1 MPAAVSG
8 LVKAATSITLSRRAV
23 RDATTSRGSMSI
35 YGGGSKRRR
44 ELMARRARMA
54 RLAAVSESPEPSD
67 ERMSLALRA
76 PDDEE
81 RWVDLIHHDPWV
93 TVDVELLRQA
103 LRFAFESGDAGG
115 LLGRA
120 VDDAP
125 TTESHW
131 DASVFAGSLF
141 LPELL
146 TSCFAIEVDK
156 KRYEPSQTHLV
167 RLLTHPP
174 DDLRDVALRQHVLR
188 ELAGDPALRASLEK
202 VYVALRQLRAL
213 LDERPM
219 SAGDTVR
226 RKIEVLTAIKTFL
239 DEADEGLAPARSALS
254 RLSEYARA
262 VRGEDVYRRLAQV
275 LDFDANMAKLEVRIT
290 IGSDGK
296 IRDFALM
303 SARENVENPLLWSP
317 WRRLWSRLSSWL
329 RGYRYGESEVLL
341 KVIDEVFA
349 SLEDAILPCFELIGH
364 VELYL
369 AALGFRDRAQKEG
382 LEVCLPELAPA
393 PGLHD
398 AAGPFE
404 LRALFN
410 PLLLLQGVR
419 PTPCSVTTAGHDS
432 LTLVTGPNSGGKT
445 RFLQSI
451 ALAQLLG
458 QNGLFIPAAH
468 GRLTAAPSMFVSLVE
483 GAPAD
488 QKEGRLGTEL
498 VRVRQLFE
506 ALEPGTM
513 VILDELCS
521 GTNPSEGIAIFEM
534 VISLLPRLRPQ
545 VFVTTHFLDAARE
558 LEANRPVPRLD
569 FLQVELDEERP
580 TYQFVP
586 GVAPTSLA
594 HQVASRLGV
603 TREELEGLVER
614 REAALRERASP
625 ALLPA
630 ETLEET
636 G

>member
-1 MPAAVSG
+1 MS
-8 LVKAATSITLSRRAV
+8 ATARMSSYGGRSKRVRALMERRA
-23 RDATTSRGSMSI
+23 
-35 YGGGSKRRR
+35 
-44 ELMARRARMA
+44 LRALVAEAEQRPS
-54 RLAAVSESPEPSD
+54 SEGKV
-67 ERMSLALRA
+67 LALRA
-76 PDDEE
+76 PDEE
-81 RWVDLIHHDPWV
+81 ESWIDLIHHEPLV

-125 TTESHW
+125 TTESRW
-131 DASVFAGSLF
+131 DPKVFAPSLF

-146 TSCFAIEVDK
+146 SICFAIEVDK
-156 KRYEPSQTHLV
+156 RRYEPSHTHLV
-167 RLLTHPP
+167 RLMTHPP
-174 DDLRDVALRQHVLR
+174 EDARDIALRQDVLR
-188 ELAGDPALRASLEK
+188 ELDEKPELRKALEQ
-202 VYVALRQLRAL
+202 VYVALRSLRAL

-219 SAGDTVR
+219 SPGETVR
-226 RKIEVLTAIKTFL
+226 RKIEVLGAIKSFL
-239 DEADEGLAPARSALS
+239 DAADEGLAPAGSALS
-254 RLSEYARA
+254 RLSEYARK
-262 VRGEDVYRRLAQV
+262 VRGSAPYRRLAQL
-275 LDFDANMAKLEVRIT
+275 LDFDANMAQVQVRLV

-296 IRDFALM
+296 IRDFAM
-303 SARENVENPLLWSP
+303 IEARENTENPLVWSP
-317 WRRLWSRLSSWL
+317 WRRLWSRLVTWL

-341 KVIDEVFA
+341 KIIDEVFS
-349 SLEDAILPCFELIGH
+349 SLEDALLPCFELIGH

-382 LEVCLPELAPA
+382 LAVCLPEIVPTPELDEP
-393 PGLHD
+393 
-398 AAGPFE
+398 AGPFE
-404 LRALFN
+404 LKGLFN
-410 PLLLLQGVR
+410 PLLLLQGIR
-419 PTPCSVTTAGHDS
+419 PTACDVVKDGHDA

-445 RFLQSI
+445 RMLQAV
-451 ALAQLLG
+451 ALTQLLA
-458 QNGLFIPAAH
+458 QNGLFIPAAS
-468 GRLTAAPSMFVSLVE
+468 GRLTSAPTMFVSLVE

-558 LEANRPVPRLD
+558 LERTRPVERLG
-569 FLQVELDEERP
+569 FLQVELDDDEKP
-580 TYQFVP
+580 TYQFIP

-603 TREELEGLVER
+603 TREELEALVEK
-614 REAALRERASP
+614 REKLLVAP
-625 ALLPA
+625 AD
-630 ETLEET
+630 E

>member
-1 MPAAVSG
+1 MSVTARMSSFGGRSKRVR
-8 LVKAATSITLSRRAV
+8 LLMERRALRALV
-23 RDATTSRGSMSI
+23 AETQTDPEK
-35 YGGGSKRRR
+35 GGK
-44 ELMARRARMA
+44 
-54 RLAAVSESPEPSD
+54 V
-67 ERMSLALRA
+67 LALRA
-76 PDDEE
+76 PDEE
-81 RWVDLIHHDPWV
+81 EAWVDLIHHEPLV

-125 TTESHW
+125 TTQSRW
-131 DASVFAGSLF
+131 NPDAFASSLF

-146 TSCFAIEVDK
+146 SSCFAVEVDK
-156 KRYEPSQTHLV
+156 RRYDPSQKHLV

-174 DDLRDVALRQHVLR
+174 EDARDVALRQDVLR
-188 ELAGDPALRASLEK
+188 ELDAEPSLRRALEQ
-202 VYVALRQLRAL
+202 VYVALRSLRSL

-219 SAGDTVR
+219 SPGETAR
-226 RKIEVLTAIKTFL
+226 RKIEVLGAIKSFL
-239 DEADEGLAPARSALS
+239 DAADEGLAPATSALS
-254 RLSEYARA
+254 RLSSFARK
-262 VRGEDVYRRLAQV
+262 VREGAPYRRLAQL
-275 LDFDANMAKLEVRIT
+275 LDFDANMATVEVRLV

-296 IRDFALM
+296 IRDFAM
-303 SARENVENPLLWSP
+303 VAARENVENPLVWSP
-317 WRRLWSRLSSWL
+317 WRRLWSRLTAWL

-341 KVIDEVFA
+341 KIIDEVFSA
-349 SLEDAILPCFELIGH
+349 LEDAVLPCFELIGH

-369 AALGFRDRAQKEG
+369 AALGFRDRAEKEG
-382 LEVCLPELAPA
+382 LAVCLPELVPS
-393 PGLHD
+393 PELEGP
-398 AAGPFE
+398 AGPFE
-404 LRALFN
+404 LRGLFN
-410 PLLLLQGVR
+410 PLLLLQGIR
-419 PTPCSVTTAGHDS
+419 PVACDIVCEGHDS

-445 RFLQSI
+445 RMLQ
-451 ALAQLLG
+451 ALALSQLLA
-458 QNGLFIPAAH
+458 QNGLFVPAASA
-468 GRLTAAPSMFVSLVE
+468 RLTSAPTMFVSLVE

-506 ALEPGTM
+506 QLEPGTM

-558 LEANRPVPRLD
+558 LERTRPVERLS
-569 FLQVELDEERP
+569 FLQVELDANEKP

-614 REAALRERASP
+614 RS
-625 ALLPA
+625 ALLASSSSSPSSSSSS
-630 ETLEET
+630 
-636 G
+636 

>member
-1 MPAAVSG
+1 M
-8 LVKAATSITLSRRAV
+8 
-23 RDATTSRGSMSI
+23 
-35 YGGGSKRRR
+35 
-44 ELMARRARMA
+44 ERRARMA
-54 RLAAVSESPEPSD
+54 QASVLDDPDRSGTA
-67 ERMSLALRA
+67 LALRA
-76 PDDEE
+76 PDAEE
-81 RWVDLIHHDPWV
+81 RWVDLIHHEPWV
-93 TVDVELLRQA
+93 TLDVDLLRHA

-131 DASVFAGSLF
+131 DDGVFAGSLF

-146 TSCFAIEVDK
+146 SSCFPIEIEK
-156 KRYEPSQTHLV
+156 KRYEPSQSHLV

-174 DDLRDVALRQHVLR
+174 DDLRDVVLRQGVLG
-188 ELAGDPALRASLEK
+188 ELSDSPALRDALERA
-202 VYVALRQLRAL
+202 YVALRQLRAL

-219 SAGDTVR
+219 SGGDTVR

-239 DEADEGLAPARSALS
+239 DVADEGLAPARSALS
-254 RLSEYARA
+254 RLSQYARA

-275 LDFDANMAKLEVRIT
+275 LDFDANMARLEVRIT
-290 IGSDGK
+290 LGSDGK
-296 IRDFALM
+296 IRDFALLEG
-303 SARENVENPLLWSP
+303 RENVANPLLWSP
-317 WRRLWSRLSSWL
+317 WRRMWSRLASWL

-341 KVIDEVFA
+341 KVVDEVFA
-349 SLEDAILPCFELIGH
+349 SLEDALLPCFELIGH

-369 AALGFRDRAQKEG
+369 AALGFRDRARKEG
-382 LEVCLPELAPA
+382 LEVCLPEVAQVPA
-393 PGLHD
+393 LHD
-398 AAGPFE
+398 PSGPFE

-419 PTPCSVTTAGHDS
+419 PTPCDVATAGHDAI
-432 LTLVTGPNSGGKT
+432 TLITGPNSGGKT
-445 RFLQSI
+445 RFLQAI

-458 QNGLFIPAAH
+458 QSGLFIPAAA
-468 GRLTAAPSMFVSLVE
+468 GRLTSAPNMFVSLVE

-498 VRVRQLFE
+498 VRVRQVFE
-506 ALEPGTM
+506 SLEPGTM

-534 VISLLPRLRPQ
+534 VIELLPRLRPQ

-558 LEANRPVPRLD
+558 LEAQRSVQRLA
-569 FLQVELDEERP
+569 FLQVELDPKERP
-580 TYQFVP
+580 TYQFLP

-603 TREELEGLVER
+603 TREELEALVER
-614 REAALRERASP
+614 REAELREATGAPADELPRAV
-625 ALLPA
+625 
-630 ETLEET
+630 
-636 G
+636 